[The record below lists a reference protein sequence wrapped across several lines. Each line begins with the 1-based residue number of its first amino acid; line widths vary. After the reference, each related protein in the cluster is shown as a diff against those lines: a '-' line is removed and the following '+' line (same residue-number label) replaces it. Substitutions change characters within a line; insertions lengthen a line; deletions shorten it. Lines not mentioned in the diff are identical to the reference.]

1 MLADLGRGEK
11 IMVRLVTGIKNLD
24 NILEGGI
31 PAYSINIVSGAPGS
45 GKTIFVQNIIF
56 NCARQGMKSLYLTT
70 ISESQFKMVRN
81 LGKFRFFQDELLGN
95 KIVYDDLGMILRT
108 RGASQA
114 LQYLGD
120 LVKKHLPNIVVI
132 DSIKVIR
139 DLFPDEK
146 NFRTFLFDLASI
158 LSVWEITS
166 FLIGE
171 YEEQELTRLSEFAIA
186 DGIFHLYG
194 QEEKRFQKRYMRIL
208 KMRGT
213 NYQQGEHL
221 FHISSNGIEVYP
233 RIKPEGE
240 ELHYEIKHGRKKF
253 GIPGLDEMLGGGL
266 REGTITLVSGATGS
280 GKTLLALKFLIEG
293 AYRGEQGLF
302 VSFEESPGQLQSVA
316 GQLGWDISKFLHSGQ
331 LDIRFISPV
340 ELDVDKHAFEIME
353 MIEMI
358 KEGRVERF
366 VIDSISSFENSV
378 TDLQKYKDY
387 LWAIGQLL
395 RKQHV
400 TAIFT
405 SINENLFSSLIVSKS
420 QISLIADNIIFLRYV
435 EDRAGIRRVL
445 GVLKARGSNHDKDL
459 REYEITSS
467 GINILGK
474 LDKPDMLR

>member
-24 NILEGGI
+24 HILEGGI

-45 GKTIFVQNIIF
+45 GKTILVQNIIF
-56 NCARQGMKSLYLTT
+56 NCARQGVKTLYLTT

-81 LGKFRFFQDELLGN
+81 LEKFRFFQDELLGD

-108 RGASQA
+108 QGASQA

-120 LVKKHLPNIVVI
+120 LVKKYLPNIVVI

-146 NFRTFLFDLASI
+146 NFRMFLFDLAAT

-221 FHISSNGIEVYP
+221 FQISSNGIEVYP
-233 RIKPEGE
+233 RMKPEGE

-293 AYRGEQGLF
+293 ASRGEQGVF
-302 VSFEESPGQLQSVA
+302 VSFEESARQLQNTAS
-316 GQLGWDISKFLHSGQ
+316 QLGWDISNFLHSGQ

-353 MIEMI
+353 MI
-358 KEGRVERF
+358 KEKSVERF

-378 TDLQKYKDY
+378 SDLKKYKDY
-387 LWAIGQLL
+387 LWAIGQVL

-405 SINENLFSSLIVSKS
+405 SVNENLFSSLVVSKS

-435 EDRAGIRRVL
+435 EDRAGIRKVL